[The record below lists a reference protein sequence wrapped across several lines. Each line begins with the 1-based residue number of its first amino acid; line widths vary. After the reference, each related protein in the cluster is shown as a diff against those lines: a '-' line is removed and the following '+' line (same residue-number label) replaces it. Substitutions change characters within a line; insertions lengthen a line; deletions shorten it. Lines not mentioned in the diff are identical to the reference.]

1 MQNQLIPVA
10 SSTIGSETI
19 PTVNAR
25 NLHAFLEIGKDF
37 STWIKDRI
45 ESFGFVEN
53 RDFIVFPEIGEKGG
67 RPALVYHLALDMAKE
82 LSMVER
88 NAKGKE
94 ARLYFIE
101 CERRA
106 KVSVPT
112 IADPFLA
119 QLEMVKTVYLQQQ
132 EMSNRMTMLEAKII
146 TRDESFFTA
155 AGYCNIKGIKLD
167 RAGMAML
174 GKLAANFSRENNI
187 VIGKVYDS
195 RYGVVN
201 EYHSSALQYAANAE

>member
-1 MQNQLIPVA
+1 VQNQLIPVA

-67 RPALVYHLALDMAKE
+67 RPSLVYHLALDMAKE

-106 KVSVPT
+106 KVSAT
-112 IADPFLA
+112 AIADPFLA

-132 EMSNRMTMLEAKII
+132 ELSNRMTLLEAKAI

-155 AGYCNIKGIKLD
+155 AGYCNLKGIRLD
-167 RAGMAML
+167 RAGML
-174 GKLAANFSRENNI
+174 LVGKLAAHFSRDQNL

-195 RYGVVN
+195 RYGEVN
-201 EYHSSALQYAANAE
+201 EYHVSALQYAVKAE